1 MLTESRESLIQAG
14 ISAPAIATKLGRKES
29 RPDATRVVAAIAV
42 IEEMQQGNYEIVVI
56 GRRGASATIPTLVGG
71 VAEKIAR
78 EAHGRT
84 LWIVD

>member
-1 MLTESRESLIQAG
+1 VCAPSAFVFVSVTLSTFCLAIIAGVAVSVIQADNL
-14 ISAPAIATKLGRKES
+14 AI
-29 RPDATRVVAAIAV
+29 
-42 IEEMQQGNYEIVVI
+42 IEEMRQGNYDLVVI

-78 EAHGRT
+78 EAYGRT